1 NISLL
6 SAFGHPDRI
15 YVMMT
20 SVNKY
25 GDTIHCRY
33 FNHRWK
39 EITPAYRTVVFPEFT
54 APCARREGAKYI
66 SLTDRHFG
74 SYEFSVPIT
83 DRTNQVPTYYF
94 SACLAPLYGTEPKWL
109 LLAEFIEHHK
119 IQGVKYFYVY
129 VNELDEYNRTLLD
142 DYVRS
147 GEAEVIILRERFT
160 KDERQWQVFQRQ
172 ECLTRARGHSRWV
185 AMIDLDERLT
195 PTEYSGTLS
204 EYLQSI
210 SNQTIAELLFR
221 QQWILRN
228 ESAPEKYV
236 NKGQVAELMPTWR
249 YHNTSKVLPVGNTSR
264 YIIDPKKVV
273 IVNVHA
279 VELFFDGYGRHYVE
293 PSEAVVRHYGDIH
306 SGNWEKLWLPY
317 FEQLGE
323 FSMTDYPA
331 KHMKTLIE
339 NVQRRLHYV
348 Y

>member
-1 NISLL
+1 
-6 SAFGHPDRI
+6 
-15 YVMMT
+15 
-20 SVNKY
+20 
-25 GDTIHCRY
+25 DTIHCRY

-94 SACLAPLYGTEPKWL
+94 SACLAPLYGAEPKWL

-160 KDERQWQVFQRQ
+160 KDERQWQ

-204 EYLQSI
+204 EYLQSVKIKRIFFYIFKHLLWFRSI
-210 SNQTIAELLFR
+210 SNQTIAELSFR

-236 NKGQVAELMPTWR
+236 NKGQVGLYM
-249 YHNTSKVLPVGNTSR
+249 SMCLC
-264 YIIDPKKVV
+264 
-273 IVNVHA
+273 
-279 VELFFDGYGRHYVE
+279 L
-293 PSEAVVRHYGDIH
+293 
-306 SGNWEKLWLPY
+306 SG
-317 FEQLGE
+317 EQ
-323 FSMTDYPA
+323 
-331 KHMKTLIE
+331 
-339 NVQRRLHYV
+339 
-348 Y
+348 